1 MWMRR
6 LGCSSTGKVWTDLR
20 LCESLNFFVSQFMTS
35 CVWCACTQVQQQW
48 WWWWIADLYHT
59 VTSSQSVCFLVS
71 VIVSSLSLLEALLFA
86 IMLNVQLGAFLL
98 LLLLFTCAP
107 PEARG
112 AARWCSWGCRRC
124 SFAAAS
130 SRRAVPWAPS
140 ESATE
145 GEDKLNK
152 MWRDNTNMHQAP
164 SRCHLE
170 TKACYVIG
178 RPIARS

>member
-6 LGCSSTGKVWTDLR
+6 LGCSSRGKVWTDLR

-35 CVWCACTQVQQQW
+35 CVWCACTRVQQQW
-48 WWWWIADLYHT
+48 SWWWWIADLYHT

-71 VIVSSLSLLEALLFA
+71 VIVSSLSLLEALLLFA
-86 IMLNVQLGAFLL
+86 IMLSVQLEAFLPL
-98 LLLLFTCAP
+98 HLTCAP

-140 ESATE
+140 ESEME
-145 GEDKLNK
+145 GVD
-152 MWRDNTNMHQAP
+152 
-164 SRCHLE
+164 
-170 TKACYVIG
+170 
-178 RPIARS
+178 